1 MHPVTAPPASLLQR
15 ITRISSS
22 NGGGGGGGGGGG
34 DGGGDGGATTTTTQ
48 MLKMMAG
55 ELVALGGHGHGSA
68 VTGSTTTSGA
78 AAATTTGGGGSAA
91 TRRGGGVR
99 AHSHNYSGPIG
110 RSTKAFLVAATI
122 TLLALITTA
131 ATSGKIEELR
141 AGFVDSLA
149 ATDFASS
156 QRVVLDGSA
165 PRKDCGVTQ
174 EAWTKAAGLE
184 RRDPC
189 RDTSVREFDASSAV
203 AKVVKYHGGDAP
215 WALVTGGAGF
225 IGSTVV
231 AQLLKLGF
239 RVRVLDDLSTGAKA
253 RLNFAKD
260 AQKDG
265 TFQLI
270 EGDVKTYEDVRR
282 AMSDDV
288 TFVFHLAAMSKVRP
302 TLDVTKED
310 MVGFC
315 VATNVLGTEHVLRA
329 VRARDAALAQ
339 KAKDDG
345 SEPRKVRV
353 VYAGSSTY
361 YGNQPTPFDEERTH
375 LRTTTTPYATTKAQ
389 GEDLMRLYYTMYDVQ
404 AVVARLFMVY
414 GPGEPTEGEHSAVTG
429 RFFDAASRGRA
440 LEIEG
445 DGAQFRDFIHVEDAA
460 RGLILAS
467 LAPEAPGRTVNIGT
481 GVSVT
486 VRELADMISDKQ
498 TFVDARE
505 NDLKGTLASTCLA
518 KRMLGFAATHDL
530 EPYVR
535 EQKRSM

>member
-15 ITRISSS
+15 ITGISS
-22 NGGGGGGGGGGG
+22 NTAYAYGGDGGGGGGE
-34 DGGGDGGATTTTTQ
+34 ATTTSPTTTSPTTTTTQ
-48 MLKMMAG
+48 MVKMMAG
-55 ELVALGGHGHGSA
+55 ELVGVFGGHGA
-68 VTGSTTTSGA
+68 GSTVG
-78 AAATTTGGGGSAA
+78 ATTTTVGA
-91 TRRGGGVR
+91 TTTATMRRGGGVR

-203 AKVVKYHGGDAP
+203 ANVVKYHGGDAP

-315 VATNVLGTEHVLRA
+315 VTTNVLGTEHVLRA

-530 EPYVR
+530 ESYVR
-535 EQKRSM
+535 EQKRSKM

>member
-1 MHPVTAPPASLLQR
+1 MHPVTAPRASLLQR
-15 ITRISSS
+15 ITGISSTS
-22 NGGGGGGGGGGG
+22 TSGATTTTSTSPSTSGGGERGGDDDAMATSMTTTTMGGVTASPSGKRAHHHHHHHHHHGGGGGGGGGGG
-34 DGGGDGGATTTTTQ
+34 R
-48 MLKMMAG
+48 LF
-55 ELVALGGHGHGSA
+55 
-68 VTGSTTTSGA
+68 
-78 AAATTTGGGGSAA
+78 
-91 TRRGGGVR
+91 

-149 ATDFASS
+149 TTDSSFSSS

-174 EAWTKAAGLE
+174 EAWTRAAGLE

-189 RDTSVREFDASSAV
+189 RDTSVRDFDAAR
-203 AKVVKYHGGDAP
+203 AMEKYVKHRGGDAP

-225 IGSTVV
+225 IGSAVV
-231 AQLLKLGF
+231 AQLLNLGF

-260 AQKDG
+260 AQKSG
-265 TFQLI
+265 RFQLI
-270 EGDVKTYEDVRR
+270 EGDVKSYDDVLK

-288 TFVFHLAAMSKVRP
+288 TFVFHLAAMSRVRP

-310 MVGFC
+310 IVGFC

-329 VRARDAALAQ
+329 ARVRDAELAQ
-339 KAKDDG
+339 KALNG
-345 SEPRKVRV
+345 GGEVQKVRV

-389 GEDLMRLYYTMYDVQ
+389 GEDLMRLYYTMYDIQ

-429 RFFDAASRGRA
+429 RFFDAAARGRA

-467 LAPEAPGRTVNIGT
+467 LVPEAPGRTVNIGT
-481 GVSVT
+481 GISVT
-486 VRELADMISDKQ
+486 IRELADMISDKH
-498 TFVDARE
+498 TFVGARD
-505 NDLKGTLASTCLA
+505 NDLRGTLASTCLA
-518 KRMLGFAATHDL
+518 KRMLGFEATHNL
-530 EPYVR
+530 ESYVR

>member
-15 ITRISSS
+15 ITGISSS
-22 NGGGGGGGGGGG
+22 NGGGGGGG
-34 DGGGDGGATTTTTQ
+34 DGGGDGGATTTTTTTQ

-68 VTGSTTTSGA
+68 ATGSTTTSGA
-78 AAATTTGGGGSAA
+78 TATTTGGGGSAA

-149 ATDFASS
+149 ATEFASS

-203 AKVVKYHGGDAP
+203 AKVVKHHGGDAP

-530 EPYVR
+530 ESYVR

>member
-1 MHPVTAPPASLLQR
+1 M
-15 ITRISSS
+15 
-22 NGGGGGGGGGGG
+22 
-34 DGGGDGGATTTTTQ
+34 
-48 MLKMMAG
+48 
-55 ELVALGGHGHGSA
+55 
-68 VTGSTTTSGA
+68 
-78 AAATTTGGGGSAA
+78 
-91 TRRGGGVR
+91 R

-203 AKVVKYHGGDAP
+203 ANVVKYHGGDAP

-315 VATNVLGTEHVLRA
+315 VTTNVLGTEHVLRA

-530 EPYVR
+530 ESYVR
-535 EQKRSM
+535 EQKRSKM